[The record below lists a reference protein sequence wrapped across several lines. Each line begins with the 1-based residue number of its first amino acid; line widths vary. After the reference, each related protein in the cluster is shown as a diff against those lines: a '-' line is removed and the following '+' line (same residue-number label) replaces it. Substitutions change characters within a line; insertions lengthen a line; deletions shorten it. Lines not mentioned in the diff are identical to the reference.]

1 MKIKIAALILSLVV
15 AGGIVFQSMDQ
26 QSPEESEN
34 PNQTEVDLPEIK
46 ERYTTVQSPS
56 NNTEIDSAQVPI
68 RFQVDTKAELYQLRI
83 DGEER
88 KTGAANST
96 NIVIAEINPGK
107 HYYSIQITAE
117 NGTVV
122 DSTRRRY
129 FTYEPG
135 INISLE
141 EPVGSIRSGKSVE
154 FVYSVET
161 DSQNNVELL
170 VDGEIAAEDTVSLD
184 NSFET
189 TVEDIEL
196 GNHTWTVR
204 SGGVTDSREF
214 EVTESLPAGEINRFS
229 VQNSDDGWNA
239 RVDVETSEESSYE
252 LILNG
257 EVVETG
263 TVQSGASSLGIPI
276 NPSEGQNDA
285 KIIFENSKGEFES
298 NEETFS
304 N

>member
-1 MKIKIAALILSLVV
+1 MKIKIAALILSVIV
-15 AGGIVFQSMDQ
+15 AGGIVFQSIDQ
-26 QSPEESEN
+26 ESPEEN
-34 PNQTEVDLPEIK
+34 DNQNQTEIDLPEMK

-56 NNTEIDSAQVPI
+56 NNTEITSAQIPI
-68 RFQVDTKAELYQLRI
+68 RFQVDTEAEQYQLRI

-88 KTGAANST
+88 KTGIVNST
-96 NIVIAEINPGK
+96 NIVNVEIRPGK
-107 HYYSIQITAE
+107 HYYSIQIAAE
-117 NGTVV
+117 NGTIV
-122 DSTRRRY
+122 DSTRKRY
-129 FTYEPG
+129 FTYEPRV
-135 INISLE
+135 NISLE
-141 EPVGSIRSGKSVE
+141 EPEGSIQSGKSVE
-154 FVYSVET
+154 FVYNVET
-161 DSQNNVELL
+161 EIQNNVELL
-170 VDGEIAAEDTVSLD
+170 LDGEIAAEDSVSSD
-184 NSFET
+184 KSFET

-239 RVDVETSEESSYE
+239 RVDVETPEESSYE
-252 LILNG
+252 LLLNS

-276 NPSEGQNDA
+276 NPIEGQNTA
-285 KIIFENSKGEFES
+285 KILFQNSKGEFES